1 MGFEHRTHIKLSNGS
16 FWYDLTDF
24 SRPRT
29 NYSMILTSTAIIHK
43 AYLKMF
49 FDSNVLPK
57 GMIDYIDKIKNC
69 EDIALNIMVA
79 KFLDDLGKTQAAAL
93 ALKPKREVRNMDHS
107 MIEGSKKSGLSITV
121 CTCI

>member
-29 NYSMILTSTAIIHK
+29 HYSMILTSTVIIHK

-49 FDSNVLPK
+49 FDGNVLPK
-57 GMIDYIDKIKNC
+57 GIIDYIDKIKNC

-79 KFLDDLGKTQAAAL
+79 KFLDDLGKTQPAAL
-93 ALKPKREVRNMDHS
+93 ALKPKREIRNMDHT
-107 MIEGSKKSGLSITV
+107 MNEGSKKLGMSLTV
-121 CTCI
+121 CI